1 MNTAILLIGGNMGDR
16 PKNLRAAVELLRE
29 RAGRVTQ
36 ESALYETAPWGD
48 VQQPDYLNQ
57 ALVLETPLSAV
68 QLLETTLQAEREIGR
83 IRRLKWDSRVID
95 IDIIF
100 FNHEV
105 ITLPHLKIP
114 HPQMQNRRFV
124 LAPLQEI
131 VPEWEHP
138 ILQLTVNQLLEA
150 CPDPLPVHKYIAAA
164 H

>member
-1 MNTAILLIGGNMGDR
+1 MGDR
-16 PKNLRAAVELLRE
+16 PAYLQEAVKLLRE
-29 RAGRVTQ
+29 RAGMVTM
-36 ESALYETAPWGD
+36 ESAMYETAPWGD

-57 ALVLETPLSAV
+57 ALVLETPLSAP
-68 QLLETTLQAEREIGR
+68 QLLEVTLQTEREIGR
-83 IRRLKWDSRVID
+83 IRRVKWGSRVID

-100 FNHEV
+100 FNQEV

-131 VPEWEHP
+131 LPGWMHP
-138 ILQLTVNQLLEA
+138 ILQLTVSQLLEV

>member
-1 MNTAILLIGGNMGDR
+1 MGDR
-16 PKNLRAAVELLRE
+16 PKNLREAARLLRE
-29 RAGRVTQ
+29 RAGAITA
-36 ESALYETAPWGD
+36 ESAMYETAPWGD

-68 QLLETTLQAEREIGR
+68 QLLEETMQAEREIGR

-100 FNHEV
+100 FNNEV
-105 ITLPHLKIP
+105 ITLPHLKVP
-114 HPQMQNRRFV
+114 HPQMQYRRFV
-124 LAPLQEI
+124 LAPLQEV
-131 VPEWEHP
+131 VPDWTHP
-138 ILQLTVNQLLEA
+138 ILQLTVEQLLEA

>member
-1 MNTAILLIGGNMGDR
+1 MGDR
-16 PKNLRAAVELLRE
+16 PAYLQEAVKLLQE
-29 RAGRVTQ
+29 RAGRVTM
-36 ESALYETAPWGD
+36 ESAMYETAPWGD

-68 QLLETTLQAEREIGR
+68 QLLDETLRVEREIGR
-83 IRRLKWDSRVID
+83 VRRIKWGSRVID

-100 FNHEV
+100 FNQEV

-131 VPEWEHP
+131 LPGWVHP
-138 ILQLTVNQLLEA
+138 ILQLTVSQLLEV
-150 CPDPLPVHKYIAAA
+150 CPDPLPVHKYTAAA

>member
-1 MNTAILLIGGNMGDR
+1 MGDR
-16 PKNLRAAVELLRE
+16 PKNLRAAVELLQE
-29 RAGRVTQ
+29 RAGRVTR

-100 FNHEV
+100 FNREV

>member
-1 MNTAILLIGGNMGDR
+1 MGDR
-16 PKNLRAAVELLRE
+16 PRNLREAARLLRE
-29 RAGRVTQ
+29 RAGRITL
-36 ESALYETAPWGD
+36 ESAMYETAPWGD

-68 QLLETTLQAEREIGR
+68 QLLEETMQAEREIGR

-100 FNHEV
+100 FNNEV
-105 ITLPHLKIP
+105 VTLPHLKIP
-114 HPQMQNRRFV
+114 HPQMQHRRFV
-124 LAPLQEI
+124 LAPLQEV
-131 VPEWEHP
+131 VPGWMHP
-138 ILQLTVNQLLEA
+138 ILQLTVEQLLEA